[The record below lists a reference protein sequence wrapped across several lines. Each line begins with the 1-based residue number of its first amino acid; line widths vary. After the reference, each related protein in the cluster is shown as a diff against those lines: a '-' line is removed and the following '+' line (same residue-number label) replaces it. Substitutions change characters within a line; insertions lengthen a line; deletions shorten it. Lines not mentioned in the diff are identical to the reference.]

1 MSKLKSRLFY
11 TKKSFKGELTVFPK
25 KPIKIP
31 PEAFN
36 ALTSLKQS
44 LGSNTKYRFGIGVK
58 TKSGEF
64 QDLLSLIVYVPE
76 KKPPEQIAPSEM
88 VPSVFEGFPTDVVE
102 ARNILITDTDAL
114 CGGMEIG
121 HTPINDPTG
130 IAHISSGTL
139 GCVVRR
145 RSDNRRHFLTC
156 EHVVSHRS
164 CDVLNAQGQ
173 CAGPNLHDYQYM
185 SMHQPAND
193 SPLSIMGICVEA
205 SIELDAAI
213 ISPSSS
219 RSISNTIKEI
229 GPVKGKNKI
238 DQLWVPVW
246 KYGKTTGKTNGH
258 VISIVPYEPQ
268 PYYLI
273 AGLPSPTRFADHG
286 DSGSAIVNSQQEVVA
301 LLFAITDESGTI
313 GLATMIEPICDKLK
327 IDIAVGPII
336 TSITPNS
343 AVITSISP
351 VVIEGFGFDSPTI
364 VTFGG
369 VPAAVLQETPTRLE
383 VLPPP
388 MLVSTVVDVRIE
400 NKWGDISENG
410 PTSKFEY
417 LPIV

>member
-1 MSKLKSRLFY
+1 M
-11 TKKSFKGELTVFPK
+11 FPK
-25 KPIKIP
+25 EPIKVP

-44 LGSNTKYRFGIGVK
+44 LGRNTKYRFGIGIK

-64 QDLLSLIVYVPE
+64 QDQLSLIVYVPE
-76 KKPPEQIAPSEM
+76 KKLPEQIAPSEM

-102 ARNILITDTDAL
+102 AQKILITDTDAL
-114 CGGMEIG
+114 CGGMDIG

-130 IAHISSGTL
+130 TAHILAGTL

-156 EHVVSHRS
+156 EHVVSHKN
-164 CDVLNAQGQ
+164 CDVLDEKGR
-173 CAGPNLHDYQYM
+173 CDGPNLHDYQYM

-193 SPLSIMGICVEA
+193 SPFSIIGQCVEA
-205 SIELDAAI
+205 SIDLDAAI
-213 ISPSSS
+213 INPTSS

-229 GPVKGKNKI
+229 GPLKGKNKI
-238 DQLWVPVW
+238 VNLCEPVW
-246 KYGKTTGKTNGH
+246 KYGKTTGKTNGL
-258 VISIVPYEPQ
+258 VKSIIPNGTQ
-268 PYYLI
+268 PYYEI
-273 AGLPSPTRFADHG
+273 VSVPAQTRFADHG
-286 DSGSAIVNSQQEVVA
+286 DSGSVIVNSQQEVVA
-301 LLFAITDESGTI
+301 LLFGITDESGTT
-313 GLATMIEPICDKLK
+313 GLATMIDPICDELN
-327 IDIAVGPII
+327 IDIAVGPVI

-351 VVIEGFGFDSPTI
+351 VVIEGYGFDSPTI

-369 VPAAVLQETPTRLE
+369 VAAAVLQETPTRLE
-383 VLPPP
+383 VIPPP